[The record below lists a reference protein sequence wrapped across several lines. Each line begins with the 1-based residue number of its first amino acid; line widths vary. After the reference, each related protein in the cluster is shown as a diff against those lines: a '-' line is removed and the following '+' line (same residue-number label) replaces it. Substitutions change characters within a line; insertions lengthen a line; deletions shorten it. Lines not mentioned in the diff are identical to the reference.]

1 MVTIPE
7 AKEKA
12 FSHHSPFFFS
22 IRERLWYPPL
32 FIINFSTRLPEVYM
46 YDVKQIR
53 NTVILGHG
61 NSGKTTLAEA
71 LLFTAGAIKR
81 LGKVDDGTASMDF
94 EEEEIKRQ
102 ISISTASHHFTWK
115 KHQVFLSDT
124 PGDDNF
130 FNEAK
135 FASLVADSAILAVG
149 SVLGVRNQT
158 EHFVDLIQERQL
170 PCLICITK
178 MDRERA
184 NFQKT
189 VDEIKEAFE
198 LNPVVLYLPIGQE
211 KDFQGVVD
219 IVHQQ
224 ALFFKEDGTVQE
236 NEIPANM
243 LDEVAAR
250 RENMMEYVAETD
262 DDLIEVFLEEGE
274 LSQEELTA
282 GLIAGICQGKIAP
295 VFPCSSLKNAG
306 SSLVLDAIAELLPS
320 PDQRPATIGT
330 DPTTKDLVERARTAD
345 APFSAQVFKTMADP
359 FAGRLTLFR
368 VLSGTLT
375 GDSFYNSSKGASE
388 RFGHLFLMQGKQQNQ
403 VESAVPGMI
412 IAVAK
417 LKETETGDTLCEQ
430 STPILYE
437 RPQPM
442 PWVISYAVRATNEKD
457 EEKLFSVLT
466 RLLDEDPT
474 LKMIHEHQT
483 HEVLISGVG
492 QVHLDALKDKLKR
505 KFSVEM
511 ELTLPKIAYRETL
524 KNKAT
529 AQGKHKKQ
537 SGGRGQY
544 GDCTIELEP
553 LHDNEHFEFVDK
565 IVGGVIPQQYRPAV
579 EKGILE
585 AMEKGVIAGYPF
597 EGLKVTLVDGSFHN
611 VDSSEMAFKIAG
623 SLAFKKG
630 VAEAEPALLEPIME
644 MEIQVDKDHVG
655 DVMGDLNSRRG
666 RVLGMDT
673 AGRYELVKA
682 QVPQAEIQLYA
693 PDLTSMTGG
702 RGSFRVWFSHYEEVP
717 AHISE
722 KIITEH
728 DGA

>member
-1 MVTIPE
+1 
-7 AKEKA
+7 
-12 FSHHSPFFFS
+12 
-22 IRERLWYPPL
+22 
-32 FIINFSTRLPEVYM
+32 M

-61 NSGKTTLAEA
+61 NTGKTTLAEA
-71 LLFTAGAIKR
+71 LLFTAGAVSR
-81 LGKVDDGTASMDF
+81 LGKVDEGTASMDF

-102 ISISTASHHFTWK
+102 ISVSTACNHFTWK
-115 KHQVFLSDT
+115 KHEIFLADT

-135 FASLVADSAILAVG
+135 FASLVADSAVLAVG

-158 EHFVDLIQERQL
+158 EHFVDLIQHRHL

-178 MDRERA
+178 LDRERA

-189 VDEIKEAFE
+189 VDEIRETFD
-198 LNPVVLYLPIGQE
+198 LNPVVLYLPIGKEQ
-211 KDFQGVVD
+211 DFRGVVD
-219 IVHQQ
+219 IIRQK
-224 ALFFKEDGTVQE
+224 ALFFQEDGTLKE
-236 NEIPANM
+236 GDIPGDMA
-243 LDEVAAR
+243 DKAAIR
-250 RENMMEYVAETD
+250 RETLMEYVAETD

-274 LSQEELTA
+274 LSPEELHT
-282 GLIAGICQGKIAP
+282 GLIAAVRQGKLAP
-295 VFPCSSLKNAG
+295 VIPCSALNNAG
-306 SSLVLDAIAELLPS
+306 SSLVLDAIADLLPS
-320 PDQRPATIGT
+320 PDQRPASIGT
-330 DPTTKDLVERARTAD
+330 DPVSKDLVERAGTAD

-359 FAGRLTLFR
+359 FAGRLTIFR
-368 VLSGTLT
+368 VLSGTLQ
-375 GDSFYNSSKGASE
+375 GDSFYNSSKGESE
-388 RFGHLFLMQGKQQNQ
+388 RFNHLFTLQGKEQKE
-403 VESAVPGMI
+403 VDSAVPGMI

-417 LKETETGDTLCEQ
+417 LKETETGDTLCAQ
-430 STPILYE
+430 DAPVIYE
-437 RPQPM
+437 RPEPM
-442 PWVISYAVRATNEKD
+442 PAVISFAVAATKD

-474 LKMIHEHQT
+474 LKLTREPQT

-492 QVHLDALKDKLKR
+492 QIHLDALKDKLKR

-511 ELTLPKIAYRETL
+511 ELSLPKIPYRETL
-524 KNKAT
+524 KGKAT

-553 LHDNEHFEFVDK
+553 LHNGEHFEFVDK

-597 EGLKVTLVDGSFHN
+597 EGLKVTLIDGSYHN

-630 VAEAEPALLEPIME
+630 VTEAHPVLLEPIME
-644 MEIQVDKDHVG
+644 MEIRVDKDHVG

-666 RVLGMDT
+666 KVLGMDT
-673 AGRYELVKA
+673 AGKYELVKA

-702 RGSFRVWFSHYEEVP
+702 RGSFRVTFSHYEEVP
-717 AHISE
+717 AHIAE
-722 KIITEH
+722 KIIAEH
-728 DGA
+728 NAAA